1 MNLNNQITINFG
13 TLELWILYRIEI
25 VKTKSYSLLVWI
37 SNDFDSLVSLY
48 NLKLSIDFLY
58 LDNHK
63 IILMR
68 IGSYSFSNTKIFL
81 NWIPSYMLT
90 ILILNY

>member
-58 LDNHK
+58 LENRK

-68 IGSYSFSNTKIFL
+68 KDSYSFANTKIF
-81 NWIPSYMLT
+81 
-90 ILILNY
+90 

>member
-13 TLELWILYRIEI
+13 TLELWILYRMEI

-58 LDNHK
+58 LENLK
-63 IILMR
+63 IKLMR
-68 IGSYSFSNTKIFL
+68 KGSYSFANTKNF
-81 NWIPSYMLT
+81 
-90 ILILNY
+90 